1 MPDKCPAC
9 GGKIKNEDIH
19 YYCINPTCSAKLKEQ
34 ILHFVSKNCMDIQG
48 IWESIVDIL
57 VEQNIVKNIADI
69 YNIPNQSSTNPFT

>member
-1 MPDKCPAC
+1 VIPYIVGVIKERRTNSLQKIEMPDKCPAC

-48 IWESIVDIL
+48 I
-57 VEQNIVKNIADI
+57 
-69 YNIPNQSSTNPFT
+69 